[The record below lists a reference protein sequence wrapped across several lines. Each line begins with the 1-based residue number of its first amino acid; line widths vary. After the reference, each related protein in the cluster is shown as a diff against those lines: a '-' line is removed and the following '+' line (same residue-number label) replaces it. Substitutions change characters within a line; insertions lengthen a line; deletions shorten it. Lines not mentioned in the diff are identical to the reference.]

1 MTSLATVAIDRTS
14 LGISALTIVSDGFS
28 TYYLDVGGL
37 GRAGKTPRETFA
49 TAPPWLHGQLRTAVA
64 LEEAT
69 LPLVV
74 RVQASTSSG
83 LDTAVEALEAAVGQ
97 FVYTVTKTVDGI
109 VKVYEAYPATIQATD
124 ALTAVERVRNYYEDL
139 SISIPVYP
147 IAS

>member
-1 MTSLATVAIDRTS
+1 MTSLATVSIDRTS

-28 TYYLDVGGL
+28 TYYLDVAGL
-37 GRAGKTPRETFA
+37 GRPGRTPRETFA

-64 LEEAT
+64 LEEST

-83 LDTAVEALEAAVGQ
+83 VDTAVAALEDAVGQ
-97 FVYTVTKTVDGI
+97 FVYTVTTAVDAI
-109 VKVYEAYPATIQATD
+109 TKVYEAYPATIQSTD
-124 ALTAVERVRNYYEDL
+124 ALIAVERVRNFYEDL